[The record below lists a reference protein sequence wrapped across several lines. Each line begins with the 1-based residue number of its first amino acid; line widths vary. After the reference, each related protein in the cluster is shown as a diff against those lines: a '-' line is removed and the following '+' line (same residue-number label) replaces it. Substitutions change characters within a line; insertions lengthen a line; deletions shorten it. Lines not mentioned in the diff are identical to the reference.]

1 MNIALQIL
9 EELGEELED
18 YEGFCGELADQV
30 LHRNP
35 DAQILYIKPAYEFGF
50 LNYKDDGWRYHMV
63 AVVDGIVHDAWFP
76 ELLLPPEQYVEK
88 AFPRAGAIFD
98 ITD

>member
-9 EELGEELED
+9 EELGEGLED
-18 YEGFCGELADQV
+18 YDGFCGELADAV
-30 LHRNP
+30 LHRHP
-35 DAQILYIKPAYEFGF
+35 GAKILYIEPCCKWTY
-50 LNYKDDGWRYHMV
+50 LNYGDDGWRYHMV

-76 ELLLPPEQYVEK
+76 ELLLPPEQYVEQ